1 MIFHCPPR
9 SAGYLRS
16 RIIKAVRR
24 LLCSLILAGVAVSL
38 HASVPSVN
46 TSATLNRSANPQFES
61 SRQGQP
67 VLRITAAPADVSF
80 YDEFFPATAAP
91 QLQPKTGMFHWVG
104 NLIKK
109 GRQKI
114 ALLSPQK
121 FF

>member
-1 MIFHCPPR
+1 M
-9 SAGYLRS
+9 G
-16 RIIKAVRR
+16 RIMNVVRR
-24 LLCSLILAGVAVSL
+24 LLCFLVIASFAVSL

-46 TSATLNRSANPQFES
+46 SSTTRLNRSAKPQFENTT
-61 SRQGQP
+61 QGRSA
-67 VLRITAAPADVSF
+67 LEITATPADDSF
-80 YDEFFPATAAP
+80 YDEFYSALMARQA
-91 QLQPKTGMFHWVG
+91 QPKTGMFHWVG